1 MTVCSAKCRFL
12 LFPSFKL
19 GFPVRLFR
27 HNLVTHLQQ
36 LVETGGKA
44 RKPVVPLRK
53 RQHAHVTHA
62 PHLQELFMQCAHL
75 PGARLYVIPC
85 VVPPYTQI
93 ANFVWMAVDSSR
105 ISVSNSSIDSTIFSS
120 LNLSIKKYSV
130 FLGYSINNSYLCKT
144 TNKFCTNHE
153 HD

>member
-1 MTVCSAKCRFL
+1 MPLFAVSLLQTRLSCAPVPPQSRHSSSAARRNGRKS
-12 LFPSFKL
+12 P
-19 GFPVRLFR
+19 
-27 HNLVTHLQQ
+27 
-36 LVETGGKA
+36 KA
-44 RKPVVPLRK
+44 SCPTLKATAP
-53 RQHAHVTHA
+53 HVTHA
-62 PHLQELFMQCAHL
+62 PHLQELFMQRAHL
-75 PGARLYVIPC
+75 HGARLYVIPC
-85 VVPPYTQI
+85 VVPPHTQI
-93 ANFVWMAVDSSR
+93 ANFVWMAVNSSR